1 MKRRI
6 LMLGLATVWPGF
18 ALTLQEA
25 VDLAAKSNP
34 AVQMARLLTTAAELE
49 AFRAKTALRPQLSV
63 SVGAA
68 YQTSNLQGIG
78 LIFPGFP
85 ARVGPYRT
93 FDARP
98 VLTATVYDA
107 TLRANIKAASERI
120 KESEQSAVALR
131 ERTQLLVIT
140 TYLEALQADSR
151 NRAALARIENA
162 EASLKQVKDRVDA
175 GTANKLDLAR
185 ATEQADRERALAIE
199 ATRDRE
205 VLVTLLMQHIGLS
218 TPDLVSLSEVA
229 PAGMTQTEPQEIVRQ
244 ALANRAEL
252 LSLDAK
258 RKALAREV
266 EAASKQRWPKLSVFG
281 NYGVLGSGPNESLST
296 YAVGGTITVPVYTG
310 GRIETEV
317 KQALLKMQLLDQE
330 KRQVE
335 IAIRQEVN
343 QAFVEWR
350 GASASATTRL
360 RVVNSAKEAL
370 ELAKLR
376 YEAGLTTNLDVVT
389 AQSNLSQAEEEEIHA
404 RYDMLMARARVA
416 GARGNVVSFFDSA
429 N

>member
-1 MKRRI
+1 MKLRVLI
-6 LMLGLATVWPGF
+6 LGLATVWPGF

-25 VDLAAKSNP
+25 VDFAAKTNP
-34 AVQMARLLTTAAELE
+34 EVQMARLQTTAAELE

-68 YQTSNLQGIG
+68 YQTTNLQGIG
-78 LIFPGFP
+78 LIFPGLP

-107 TLRANIKAASERI
+107 TLRANVKAATERI
-120 KESEQSAVALR
+120 WESAQSAVALR
-131 ERTQLLVIT
+131 ERTQLIVIT
-140 TYLEALQADSR
+140 TYLAALQADSR

-185 ATEQADRERALAIE
+185 ATEQVDRERAIAIE

-205 VLVTLLMQHIGLS
+205 VLVTMLMKHIGLS
-218 TPDLVSLSEVA
+218 TTELVSLSEVA
-229 PAGMTQTEPQEIVRQ
+229 PAGVIKTAMQDIEQQ
-244 ALANRAEL
+244 ALTSRAEV

-258 RKALAREV
+258 RKALVREV

-281 NYGVLGSGPNESLST
+281 NYGVLGSSPNQSLST
-296 YAVGGTITVPVYTG
+296 YAVGGTVTVPIYTG
-310 GRIETEV
+310 RRIETEV
-317 KQALLKMQLLDQE
+317 KQALLKLQLMDQE

-335 IAIRQEVN
+335 NAIRQEVN
-343 QAFVEWR
+343 QAIAEWR
-350 GASASATTRL
+350 GASALAATRL
-360 RVVNSAKEAL
+360 KVIGSAKEAM

-389 AQSNLSQAEEEEIHA
+389 AQSSLSQAEEEEIHA
-404 RYDMLMARARVA
+404 RYDMLIARARVA
-416 GARGNVVSFFDSA
+416 GAQGNVVSFFDSA